1 MHGHVEARGA
11 VSAMAETRRAND
23 GQLYTLNDFVNWYG
37 NERGHRQWE
46 QAARSA
52 GAEQPRAEDG
62 GAVHGHVEEPRA
74 GAEEP
79 GADWPQAEP
88 RAEDAGAVHGHV
100 EELGAGAEESGAE
113 WPQASTGGDGAGA
126 AEPGA
131 RDLVLLQLEI
141 KMEDMARRIMWLED
155 EVRRLSGELEQ
166 RGRTPTRTPQSRTC
180 TRDGCGR
187 QYGPDRDGYLHPY
200 CCKQCKNI
208 PGSHGPRCFARC
220 IQ

>member
-1 MHGHVEARGA
+1 MPRAVHGHVEERGA

-23 GQLYTLNDFVNWYG
+23 GQFYTLNDFVYWY
-37 NERGHRQWE
+37 
-46 QAARSA
+46 
-52 GAEQPRAEDG
+52 
-62 GAVHGHVEEPRA
+62 GAVHGHRQWAQAARPA
-74 GAEEP
+74 GAE
-79 GADWPQAEP
+79 EP

-100 EELGAGAEESGAE
+100 EEPGAGAEESGAE